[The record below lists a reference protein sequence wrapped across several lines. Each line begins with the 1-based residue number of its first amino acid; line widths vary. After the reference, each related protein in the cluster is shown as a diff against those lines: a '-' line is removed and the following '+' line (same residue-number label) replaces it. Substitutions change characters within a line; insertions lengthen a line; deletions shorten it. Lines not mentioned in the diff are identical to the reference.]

1 MSIEG
6 FIEFLLRHR
15 GERGSPLSAED
26 AGYLAL
32 IFLSA
37 GCCFVL
43 TAIHQWHH
51 RVDVLEERRVQQRA
65 DIRRGGLPV
74 ERRHLRP
81 EEGWVLLYVYG
92 PAGLVLLGVGVVH
105 LAFGALPADE
115 ILLGFPL
122 GIVAALPG
130 GGVVALYPRVPA
142 WMVPPRR
149 RELWRLRLAHEAAQ
163 RRPYRLRR
171 HKQGRVLPTED
182 PLTVMA
188 RRTSDPVTAGEPRW
202 KRRSRRAR

>member
-92 PAGLVLLGVGVVH
+92 PSGLVLLGVGVVH
-105 LAFGALPADE
+105 LAFGASPPTRSCSASPSGSWPRSPAVASWRCTRGSRRGWCRPGAGTCGASAWPRRPRSGSPTASAGTSRV
-115 ILLGFPL
+115 GFC
-122 GIVAALPG
+122 
-130 GGVVALYPRVPA
+130 
-142 WMVPPRR
+142 PPRIR
-149 RELWRLRLAHEAAQ
+149 SPSWLAG
-163 RRPYRLRR
+163 RPIR
-171 HKQGRVLPTED
+171 
-182 PLTVMA
+182 
-188 RRTSDPVTAGEPRW
+188 
-202 KRRSRRAR
+202 